1 MSDAKL
7 GIPRQS
13 ARTRRHFLRIS
24 TTGGLALAMPQ
35 WLPTAAATELPKP
48 RARAV
53 ILVYL
58 GGGVSHLD
66 SFDPKPKA
74 LAEIRGKYRPIDT
87 CVPGVTIGELLPR
100 IAKSMD
106 KLALVRSVSHDCNHH
121 EAASNWMLSGRFGSP
136 HGEHPAI
143 GAVVARESGSQG
155 PLPAYV
161 AVPRNPSFTWE
172 LGTSAFLGPRY
183 ESFAAEPAKDDEKQ
197 HSTYDQLRAR
207 AAAMPACCEG
217 RQAFAIEQE
226 DAKTRD
232 RYGPDEFAKNCL
244 LARRLVERGVRFVTV
259 SVGGWDH
266 HANIFQSLE
275 CMLPRFDRAFSALI
289 DDLHARGL
297 LEQTLVVACGE
308 FGRAP
313 VLNADGG
320 RDHWPAA
327 ASLLMAGAGVRGGQV
342 IGKTDR
348 HGACVIDQPVS
359 PADLAYSIYRALGID
374 PRELLTAPDGR
385 RQAIL
390 DQGGIIEVLFSA

>member
-1 MSDAKL
+1 M
-7 GIPRQS
+7 
-13 ARTRRHFLRIS
+13 TRREFLLS
-24 TTGGLALAMPQ
+24 GAAAGLALAMPQ
-35 WLPTAAATELPKP
+35 GPQTASATEVQKP

-58 GGGVSHLD
+58 GGGLSHLD
-66 SFDPKPKA
+66 TFDLKPDA
-74 LAEIRGKYRPIDT
+74 PAEIRGTYRAIDT
-87 CVPGVTIGELLPR
+87 CVPGVVIGELLPR
-100 IAKSMD
+100 ISKSMD
-106 KLALVRSVSHDCNHH
+106 KLALVRSVSHDCDHH
-121 EAASNWMLSGRFGSP
+121 EAASNWMLSGRFGPP

-183 ESFAAEPAKDDEKQ
+183 ESFAADLANDEGER
-197 HSTYDQLRAR
+197 HSTFDQLRAQ
-207 AAAMPACCEG
+207 AAAMPACVKA
-217 RQAFAIEQE
+217 RQAFFIERE
-226 DAKTRD
+226 DAETHD

-244 LARRLVERGVRFVTV
+244 LARRLVERGVRFVTI

-266 HANIFQSLE
+266 HANIFQCLE
-275 CMLPRFDRAFSALI
+275 RSLPRFDRAFSALI

-297 LEQTLVVACGE
+297 LDQTLVVACGE

-313 VLNADGG
+313 ALNAHAG

-348 HGACVIDQPVS
+348 HGASVIEKPVS
-359 PADLAYSIYRALGID
+359 PADVAYSIYRALGID
-374 PRELLTAPDGR
+374 PRKMLTAPNGR
-385 RQAIL
+385 RQPIL
-390 DQGGIIEVLFSA
+390 EDGEVIEGLFRA